1 MKKICTATEALKAF
15 RAESES
21 RFHKLHFWESMRD
34 LEKRLKGQI
43 EFRFDFDN
51 FEWSTVVIC
60 GSRAWGIEY
69 PGSDLNAFF
78 FYRGD
83 LSLREVIDG
92 LEERPLYHDKV
103 TEVNVVPVRVFG
115 KGQQI
120 IDTLEKELSYLE
132 KKEIAVMAEWSLHTY
147 YANALQRLLSRPR
160 NLLAAEMFKD
170 IMSGDTEVLK
180 KALEHVGGNA
190 DALDGLAAGNN
201 VVTGVFE
208 QKAA

>member
-1 MKKICTATEALKAF
+1 MEKFVTATEALRAF

-69 PGSDLNAFF
+69 PRSDLNAYF

-92 LEERPLYHDKV
+92 LEERPLYHDRV
-103 TEVNVVPVRVFG
+103 IVNVVPVRVFG

-132 KKEIAVMAEWSLHTY
+132 KKEIAVMAERDLHTY
-147 YANALQRLLSRPR
+147 YVDALQRLLSRPR

-170 IMSGDTEVLK
+170 IISGDIETLK

-208 QKAA
+208 RKAA